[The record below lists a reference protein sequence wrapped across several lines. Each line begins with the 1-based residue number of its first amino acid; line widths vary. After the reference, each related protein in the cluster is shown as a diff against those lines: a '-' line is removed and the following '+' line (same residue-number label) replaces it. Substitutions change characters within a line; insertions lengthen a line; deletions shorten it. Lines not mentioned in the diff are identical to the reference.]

1 MKPLVIAS
9 SFALLLAAEMGDK
22 SQFIAMTLACRYR
35 ALPVIIGVFSA
46 FALLNLLAVAVGAAL
61 LRWIPQGLILVTA
74 GGLFLVF
81 AYRAWGD
88 AAEADTAIDLAP
100 AFARGALLASFSLI
114 LLAELGDKTQL
125 AMIGLAASTGAPVAV
140 FIGGTLGL
148 WTVSLLGITIGAR
161 VLRRLPAHLP
171 HRIAAL
177 LFLIFGLLALIQAVS
192 GVMSVGG

>member
-1 MKPLVIAS
+1 MDPLVIAS
-9 SFALLLAAEMGDK
+9 SFAMLLAAEMGDK

-35 ALPVIIGVFSA
+35 LLPVILGVFAA

-61 LRWIPQGLILVTA
+61 VRWIPQGLVLLAA
-74 GGLFLVF
+74 GGLFLFF
-81 AYRAWGD
+81 AYRFWDD
-88 AAEADTAIDLAP
+88 AAEAEPATETAP
-100 AFARGALLASFSLI
+100 AFAHGALLASFSLI

-125 AMIGLAASTGAPVAV
+125 AMIGLTAKTGAPVAV

-148 WTVSLLGITIGAR
+148 WTVSLLGIVVGAQ

-177 LFLIFGLLALIQAVS
+177 LFLVFGLLALIQAAMGLVS
-192 GVMSVGG
+192 PDG